1 MSGLMMSLKSLPLTY
16 NKDMAED
23 KEPMFDCT
31 RTVQDVIQI
40 MEGVIT
46 TLTVGQNVVTTLTPQ
61 IKPDRMRSALTMDM
75 LATDLA
81 DYLVRKGVSSLVSTS
96 LMPGSFPRDASHIWT
111 CSSKS
116 RRNRGPAFRPFV

>member
-1 MSGLMMSLKSLPLTY
+1 MSGLMMTLKSLPLTY

-46 TLTVGQNVVTTLTPQ
+46 TLTV
-61 IKPDRMRSALTMDM
+61 R
-75 LATDLA
+75 
-81 DYLVRKGVSSLVSTS
+81 
-96 LMPGSFPRDASHIWT
+96 HI
-111 CSSKS
+111 
-116 RRNRGPAFRPFV
+116 